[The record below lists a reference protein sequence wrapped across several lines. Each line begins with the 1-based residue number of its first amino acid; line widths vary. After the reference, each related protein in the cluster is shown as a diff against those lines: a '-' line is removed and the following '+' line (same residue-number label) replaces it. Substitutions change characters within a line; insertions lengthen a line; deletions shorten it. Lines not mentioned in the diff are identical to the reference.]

1 MDVVNSMILISNLVL
16 CISFVYLLVE
26 KVENN
31 EKVRIPYLS
40 LGLLL
45 LFVFLNLVTIL
56 TTPINISHKIFYFVS
71 FVALTALLVLKI
83 MNDTGRNVENFL
95 TIEKDY
101 NEDVVPNGSVL

>member
-45 LFVFLNLVTIL
+45 LFVFLNLITII
-56 TTPINISHKIFYFVS
+56 TTPVNISHKIFYLVS
-71 FVALTALLVLKI
+71 FISLSALLVLKI
-83 MNDTGRNVENFL
+83 MNDTGSNVENFL
-95 TIEKDY
+95 TIERDY
-101 NEDVVPNGSVL
+101 DEVVPNGSVL

>member
-45 LFVFLNLVTIL
+45 LFVFLNFVTII
-56 TTPINISHKIFYFVS
+56 TTPVNIAHKIFYLVS
-71 FVALTALLVLKI
+71 FISLSALLVLKI
-83 MNDTGRNVENFL
+83 MNDTGSNVENFL
-95 TIEKDY
+95 TIERNYD
-101 NEDVVPNGSVL
+101 EVVPNGSVL

>member
-45 LFVFLNLVTIL
+45 LFVFLNLITII
-56 TTPINISHKIFYFVS
+56 TTPVNISHKIFYLVS
-71 FVALTALLVLKI
+71 FISLSALLVLKI
-83 MNDTGRNVENFL
+83 MNDTGNNVENFL
-95 TIEKDY
+95 TIERD
-101 NEDVVPNGSVL
+101 NDDVVPNGSVL

>member
-45 LFVFLNLVTIL
+45 LFVFLNFVTII
-56 TTPINISHKIFYFVS
+56 TTPVNISHKIFYLVS
-71 FVALTALLVLKI
+71 FISLSALLVLKI
-83 MNDTGRNVENFL
+83 MNDTGSNVENFL
-95 TIEKDY
+95 TIERDY
-101 NEDVVPNGSVL
+101 DEVVPNGSVL